1 MIARGRL
8 PGNLF
13 DTLAIRASTMVDLP
27 GRTEPSEDEAPIDGD
42 VAVTCAFQDGSL
54 YVGESSLYIDRS
66 ARSQFDDKQIDFAG
80 VRDVTYE
87 RRLVISYL
95 QIEQDGVEP
104 ADGSLLST
112 PVDENTLHFG
122 RGKRDCAR
130 RARDAI
136 RDGAGVW

>member
-1 MIARGRL
+1 
-8 PGNLF
+8 
-13 DTLAIRASTMVDLP
+13 MVDLQ
-27 GRTEPSEDEAPIDGD
+27 GRTEPSDDEVPIDGD
-42 VAVTCAFQDGSL
+42 VTVTCAFQDGSL
-54 YVGESSLYIDRS
+54 YVGESALYIDRA
-66 ARSQFDDKQIDFAG
+66 ARSRFDDKRIDFAG
-80 VRDVTYE
+80 IREVTYE
-87 RRLVISYL
+87 QRLVISYL
-95 QIEQDGVEP
+95 QIEQDDVEA

>member
-1 MIARGRL
+1 MMVGR
-8 PGNLF
+8 
-13 DTLAIRASTMVDLP
+13 P
-27 GRTEPSEDEAPIDGD
+27 GRTDVSGSIEKPSDVEAI
-42 VAVTCAFQDGSL
+42 VTCSFQDGTLSV
-54 YVGESSLYIDRS
+54 YEDWLYIERS
-66 ARSQFDDKQIDFAG
+66 ARSTFSDKAIELEV

-95 QIEQDGVEP
+95 QIEQDGVE
-104 ADGSLLST
+104 AAEGSLLST

>member
-1 MIARGRL
+1 
-8 PGNLF
+8 
-13 DTLAIRASTMVDLP
+13 MVDLP
-27 GRTEPSEDEAPIDGD
+27 GRTEQSDDEVPIDD

-54 YVGESSLYIDRS
+54 YVGESALYIDRS
-66 ARSQFDDKQIDFAG
+66 ARSRFDGKRIDFAG

-95 QIEQDGVEP
+95 QIEQDGVE
-104 ADGSLLST
+104 AAEGSLLST

>member
-1 MIARGRL
+1 
-8 PGNLF
+8 
-13 DTLAIRASTMVDLP
+13 MVDLP
-27 GRTEPSEDEAPIDGD
+27 GRTEPSDDEVPIDGD
-42 VAVTCAFQDGSL
+42 VTVTCAFQDGSL
-54 YVGESSLYIDRS
+54 YVGESAVYIDRA
-66 ARSQFDDKQIDFAG
+66 ARSRFDDKRIDFAG
-80 VRDVTYE
+80 IREVTYE
-87 RRLVISYL
+87 QRLVISYL
-95 QIEQDGVEP
+95 QIEQDDVEA

>member
-1 MIARGRL
+1 
-8 PGNLF
+8 
-13 DTLAIRASTMVDLP
+13 MVDLP
-27 GRTEPSEDEAPIDGD
+27 GRTEPSDDEVTIDGD

-54 YVGESSLYIDRS
+54 YVGESALYIDR
-66 ARSQFDDKQIDFAG
+66 AGRSRFDDKRIDFAG

-95 QIEQDGVEP
+95 QIEQDGVE
-104 ADGSLLST
+104 AAEGSLLST

>member
-1 MIARGRL
+1 MDRL

-13 DTLAIRASTMVDLP
+13 DTLAIRASTMVNLP

-42 VAVTCAFQDGSL
+42 VAITCAFQDGSL
-54 YVGESSLYIDRS
+54 YVGESALYIDRS
-66 ARSQFDDKQIDFAG
+66 ARSQFDDKRIDFAG

-95 QIEQDGVEP
+95 QNEQDGVE
-104 ADGSLLST
+104 AAEGSLLST